1 MDLSLYDA
9 AEINAL
15 TREVVNGVEEFNTTE
30 DDDPE
35 VYCWGVYLHLRAG
48 GVECVADCMTRA
60 HAELVAE
67 ALEKMPGI
75 VKGKSSANSY
85 NGLRLYDTSPRD

>member
-67 ALEKMPGI
+67 ALEKMLAQWTECP
-75 VKGKSSANSY
+75 
-85 NGLRLYDTSPRD
+85 L